1 MEMSN
6 RYLIMVNNVEEAH
19 KLLKVLKENSDIKW
33 RSGEQLGD
41 KDKLNC
47 TWWDENE
54 EIYLV
59 IKGNTIFWLDE
70 KEYFIAPD
78 DFLLYDLYDVDG
90 FIDKIVNKMEKKLEI
105 KNLGIVASDDKY
117 GEKLLSFLDEFTGV
131 KFNSGDNLISKDI
144 AEQIKELKEKY
155 PKDNLVFVVINSRM
169 YVDIYIKD
177 RLQMYKSA
185 IGGEIYSSVR
195 EFLLS
200 KDEWIKE

>member
-19 KLLKVLKENSDIKW
+19 KLLKVLKENSNIKW

-78 DFLLYDLYDVDG
+78 EFLLYDLYDVDG

-105 KNLGIVASDDKY
+105 KNLGIVTSDDKY
-117 GEKLLSFLDEFTGV
+117 GEKLLSFLDEFTVV

-155 PKDNLVFVVINSRM
+155 PKDNLVFVVMNSRM

-177 RLQMYKSA
+177 GLQRYKSVM
-185 IGGEIYSSVR
+185 GGKIYSSVR